1 VQGPLRRVS
10 DEDPRRRVR
19 AVNEYKPTAD
29 VQLTDQ
35 DLERARRLMAQAR
48 SSMRQA
54 QEHLA
59 ELGGIVLGA
68 LNEDGTAGTVDVS
81 RLLDDASDEGSVKV
95 CYYDHNT
102 GACLG
107 CMVDPPGISRPCKDD
122 KPGPKSP
129 GPVYFTLSR

>member
-1 VQGPLRRVS
+1 
-10 DEDPRRRVR
+10 VR
-19 AVNEYKPTAD
+19 AVNDYKPTAD
-29 VQLTDQ
+29 VQLTGQ
-35 DLERARRLMAQAR
+35 DLERARALVAQAR

-59 ELGGIVLGA
+59 ELGDIVLGA

-81 RLLDDASDEGSVKV
+81 RLLADSSDDGGSVKV
-95 CYYDHNT
+95 CYYDHIT

-107 CMVDPPGISRPCKDD
+107 CMVDPPGISRPCTDT

-129 GPVYFTLSR
+129 GPVYVTLSR